1 MQVQCSSTLALPTPT
16 APQTALYRH
25 TVTVPPGSVADVDV
39 PLLGRS
45 TAEIAI
51 TESGRPV
58 WQNGAFVAGVE
69 GVSTGS
75 ISVDRL
81 GAANAVR
88 FTIAQ
93 GNYVLELSA

>member
-1 MQVQCSSTLALPTPT
+1 MQCNSTLALPTPT
-16 APQTALYRH
+16 SQTLYRH
-25 TVTVPPGSVADVDV
+25 SVTVPPGSVADVDV

-51 TESGRPV
+51 VESGRPV
-58 WQNGAFVAGVE
+58 WQNSAFVSGVE
-69 GVSTGS
+69 GVSAGS

-81 GAANAVR
+81 GVANAVR